1 MAKSAARHELVLDG
15 SSLTIES
22 LALAARDPQIRV
34 RITPA
39 ARARVKRCRTVIDE
53 AVRSYREKHRR
64 GTLKPADG
72 IYGITT
78 GFGEFKTIPLKPGQ
92 LETSQQNILLSHST
106 GVGDNCE
113 PDDPANYFA
122 IEIVR
127 AALIIRLNAFLRGHS
142 GVRVELI
149 ECMLAMINRGIVPI
163 VPTRGSCGSSG
174 DLCPLA
180 HTFVTLLGHGRF
192 AQVRLAKDVSAGLRK
207 RTWKP
212 APQLGRALGRRPT
225 VPSFK
230 EGLALTN
237 GATFSAAVL
246 ALAAHDAEK
255 LANTCDIAAALSLES
270 VCGRTAALDPRVHA
284 ARPFAGQTASAD
296 NLRRLLSGSHL
307 KDRSPDVQD
316 AYSVRC
322 APQVHGASRDAIAYA
337 KSVATVEINSA
348 TDNPL
353 FFPPDRRAYS
363 AGNFHGQPI
372 GMAADFLAI
381 ALAELAS
388 ISERRTQLLLDAHH
402 NRGLRANLT
411 PQPGINS
418 GLMIAQY
425 TAASIVSENKT
436 LAHPASVDSIPT
448 SSNIED
454 HVAMA
459 AWASRKALSVLANSQ
474 AVVAIELLVAAQ
486 AVEWRVGP
494 QPSNAAEK
502 WNRAHTS
509 ETDAAFVRAF
519 ETPRPRSHPHVAA
532 KLGAGTRAAYESVR
546 RVAAT
551 LVADRV
557 LADDIAAVRRLVA
570 DSEIV
575 RAVDTRLRRPL
586 NSCEPPT
593 SR

>member
-1 MAKSAARHELVLDG
+1 MSKSAARRELILDG

-22 LALAARDPQIRV
+22 LARAARDPQIRV
-34 RITPA
+34 RITA
-39 ARARVKRCRTVIDE
+39 TAIARVKRCRTVIDD
-53 AVRSYREKHRR
+53 AVRNYRMNHR
-64 GTLKPADG
+64 GSQSKPADA

-78 GFGEFKTIPLKPGQ
+78 GFGEFKTIPLEPGQ
-92 LETSQQNILLSHST
+92 LEISQQNILLSHAT
-106 GVGDNCE
+106 GVGDNADS
-113 PDDPANYFA
+113 DDPANYFS

-142 GVRVELI
+142 GVRVELV
-149 ECMLAMINRGIVPI
+149 ECVLAMINRGVVPI

-180 HTFVTLLGHGRF
+180 HTFVTLLGYGRF
-192 AQVRLAKDVSAGLRK
+192 AQARRAKDVAAGLRK
-207 RTWKP
+207 LTWKR
-212 APQLGRALGRRPT
+212 ASRLAAALGRKPAI
-225 VPSFK
+225 PSFK

-237 GATFSAAVL
+237 GATFSAAML
-246 ALAAHDAEK
+246 ALAAYDAET
-255 LANTCDIAAALSLES
+255 LANTCDIAAALSLEAI
-270 VCGRTAALDPRVHA
+270 CGRTAALDARVHA
-284 ARPFAGQTASAD
+284 ARPFAGQAASAD
-296 NLRRLLSGSHL
+296 NLRRLLAGSRL
-307 KDRSPDVQD
+307 ADRSPDVQD

-337 KSVATVEINSA
+337 KSIATIEINAA

-353 FFPPDRRAYS
+353 FFPPDRRALS

-381 ALAELAS
+381 ALAELAN
-388 ISERRTQLLLDAHH
+388 ISERRTQMLLDANH

-436 LAHPASVDSIPT
+436 LSHPASVDSIPT
-448 SSNIED
+448 SSNVED

-459 AWASRKALSVLANSQ
+459 TWASRKSLRVLANAQ
-474 AVVAIELLVAAQ
+474 AVVAIELLAAAQ

-494 QPSNAAEK
+494 RGAGRQVVAGVV
-502 WNRAHTS
+502 HTPES
-509 ETDAAFVRAF
+509 DAAFARTFAA
-519 ETPRPRSHPHVAA
+519 PRPRAHPHVAA
-532 KLGAGTRAAYESVR
+532 QLGAGTRAAYEAVR
-546 RVAAT
+546 RAVGT

-557 LADDIAAVRRLVA
+557 LADDIAAVRRLVE
-570 DSEIV
+570 SGELTQIV
-575 RAVDTRLRRPL
+575 ESRLQRPL
-586 NSCEPPT
+586 GGGSV
-593 SR
+593 